1 MKMETPLK
9 VLVVDDE
16 PDIVEILSYN
26 LKKENYI
33 VFTANSG
40 VEAIAS
46 TEKNHP
52 DLIIMD
58 IRMPGIS
65 GIEACRIIKHDDLIK
80 DIPILFLTADS
91 DEYTTM
97 NAIDAGGDHFITKPI
112 RPAILLGMIKEL
124 IQKA

>member
-1 MKMETPLK
+1 MTDTPLK

-26 LKKENYI
+26 LKKQNYI
-33 VFTANSG
+33 VF
-40 VEAIAS
+40 EALNGEDAILSAG
-46 TEKNHP
+46 KNHP

-65 GIEACRIIKHDDLIK
+65 GIEACRIIKHDVLTQ
-80 DIPILFLTADS
+80 DIPVLFLTADS
-91 DEYTTM
+91 DEYTSM
-97 NAIDAGGDHFITKPI
+97 NAIDAGGDQFITKPI
-112 RPAILLGMIKEL
+112 RPALLIGMIKEL

>member
-1 MKMETPLK
+1 MINRQLR

-26 LKKENYI
+26 LRKENYQVLQAFNGQECI
-33 VFTANSG
+33 RIA
-40 VEAIAS
+40 VE
-46 TEKNHP
+46 TFP

-65 GIEACRIIKHDDLIK
+65 GIEACRIIKHNIKLK
-80 DIPILFLTADS
+80 DIPVVFLTADT

-112 RPAILLGMIKEL
+112 RPSILMSMIREMIK
-124 IQKA
+124 

>member
-1 MKMETPLK
+1 METPLK

-46 TEKNHP
+46 TEMNHP